1 MPDGGSVAIVD
12 PVKRLQTVRIPL
24 TELTGGKPCQ
34 IAWVEGHGKAPHSV
48 LADHP
53 PVKIH
58 GPTTTAVRASTDRR
72 RGLRL
77 ATVDRLVQVDEVRL
91 DFPSN
96 PRLVLSGSLP
106 GEWSGPVRF
115 ELRGPRDA
123 LTATAN
129 LVGGKFA
136 ASVPL
141 LHDDL
146 WGNSRL
152 APIPGEYRLWVVDS
166 QGREQLGL
174 LSTSAIATL
183 YRWEFPDQFN
193 VRIENHPD
201 GGLWLVINDARRL
214 HEIGAFAANQFRA
227 AYHRH
232 GDVGVED
239 AIYFESFI
247 GKFCACNPKAIF
259 DEICRRETGLRFYWG
274 VKDLSVPIPS
284 QATAVTIR
292 SAEWWRVRHQA
303 RYLVSNDWL
312 HDSFLHRPHQRV
324 MQTWHGTAF
333 KLLGLDRWK
342 ARDNSSFVRSVQ
354 NESGQWDLLLAENAY
369 SVDLMR
375 RAYDYSGQVLES
387 GYPRN
392 DILTADTGVAM
403 RNRLR
408 SLLGVRPDQ
417 HGAALCAHVA

>member
-1 MPDGGSVAIVD
+1 MAM
-12 PVKRLQTVRIPL
+12 
-24 TELTGGKPCQ
+24 
-34 IAWVEGHGKAPHSV
+34 
-48 LADHP
+48 
-53 PVKIH
+53 
-58 GPTTTAVRASTDRR
+58 
-72 RGLRL
+72 
-77 ATVDRLVQVDEVRL
+77 
-91 DFPSN
+91 
-96 PRLVLSGSLP
+96 SGSKT
-106 GEWSGPVRF
+106 R
-115 ELRGPRDA
+115 
-123 LTATAN
+123 
-129 LVGGKFA
+129 
-136 ASVPL
+136 
-141 LHDDL
+141 
-146 WGNSRL
+146 
-152 APIPGEYRLWVVDS
+152 
-166 QGREQLGL
+166 
-174 LSTSAIATL
+174 STS
-183 YRWEFPDQFN
+183 
-193 VRIENHPD
+193 
-201 GGLWLVINDARRL
+201 
-214 HEIGAFAANQFRA
+214 RA
-227 AYHRH
+227 LSASS
-232 GDVGVED
+232 G
-239 AIYFESFI
+239 
-247 GKFCACNPKAIF
+247 CNPKAIF

-408 SLLGVRPDQ
+408 SLLAYGPINRRCSMRPRGVTTGVPFPTT
-417 HGAALCAHVA
+417 LI